1 MAKIKS
7 MTAEKTPVKEV
18 FKINGMEVNEDVL
31 DEMERTKWKRVGKT
45 LLKDWRLYVLLIP
58 LLVFMFFF
66 KYLPIQGILMAFKN
80 IDTQPNA
87 MDMSWAG
94 TRFVTALFI
103 DNNFWVSFR
112 NTFVNSMYGLVLG
125 FPIPILLA
133 IQFSEIKSYGYRS
146 VLQVCSYLPKFLST
160 VVTTTIISI
169 WCRRITVSGT
179 DVKGLLTLIFENF
192 GWLEAPSSSN
202 GYVLEDGILYQA
214 RFFRPLYQISG
225 VWEGAGYGSIVYF
238 AAILAISPTSYEA
251 AKIDGA
257 SKIQQI
263 RYVTLPGMAPT
274 LSIMLIM
281 RVGHA
286 LNIGYEKV
294 MLLYT
299 DSSYETADVIST
311 YITRLRADGTDAALS
326 KGIAADLMNSVI
338 AMALVLG
345 ANAISRKVSDT
356 SLF

>member
-1 MAKIKS
+1 
-7 MTAEKTPVKEV
+7 
-18 FKINGMEVNEDVL
+18 
-31 DEMERTKWKRVGKT
+31 
-45 LLKDWRLYVLLIP
+45 
-58 LLVFMFFF
+58 
-66 KYLPIQGILMAFKN
+66 MAFKN
-80 IDTQPNA
+80 VDTTKDTLEID
-87 MDMSWAG
+87 WYG
-94 TRFVTALFI
+94 TMFLKSLFNDSDFWTA
-103 DNNFWVSFR
+103 FR

-133 IQFSEIKSYGYRS
+133 IQFSEIKSQGYRS

-160 VVTTTIISI
+160 VVTTTIVSI
-169 WCRRITVSGT
+169 WCRHVTVSGN
-179 DVKGLLTLIFENF
+179 DVRGLWTVVFEAF
-192 GWLEAPSSSN
+192 GWLEKSQS
-202 GYVLEDGILYQA
+202 GKLVVEGGILYQPK
-214 RFFRPLYQISG
+214 FFRPIYQITG

-257 SKIQQI
+257 TKIQQI

-299 DSSYETADVIST
+299 SKTYETADVIST
-311 YITRLRADGTDAALS
+311 YVTRLREDSSAPNLS

>member
-1 MAKIKS
+1 MNY
-7 MTAEKTPVKEV
+7 TH
-18 FKINGMEVNEDVL
+18 
-31 DEMERTKWKRVGKT
+31 
-45 LLKDWRLYVLLIP
+45 
-58 LLVFMFFF
+58 
-66 KYLPIQGILMAFKN
+66 
-80 IDTQPNA
+80 
-87 MDMSWAG
+87 
-94 TRFVTALFI
+94 
-103 DNNFWVSFR
+103 
-112 NTFVNSMYGLVLG
+112 
-125 FPIPILLA
+125 
-133 IQFSEIKSYGYRS
+133 
-146 VLQVCSYLPKFLST
+146 
-160 VVTTTIISI
+160 
-169 WCRRITVSGT
+169 
-179 DVKGLLTLIFENF
+179 
-192 GWLEAPSSSN
+192 
-202 GYVLEDGILYQA
+202 GILYQA
-214 RFFRPLYQISG
+214 KFFRPIYQISG

-251 AKIDGA
+251 ARIDGA

-299 DSSYETADVIST
+299 DPTYETADVIST
-311 YITRLRADGTDAALS
+311 YVTRLREKGAGTGDGS
-326 KGIAADLMNSVI
+326 SYSIGIAADLMNAII

>member
-1 MAKIKS
+1 MTKIKNAA
-7 MTAEKTPVKEV
+7 AEKTATKEV
-18 FKINGMEVNEDVL
+18 FKINGMEVNEEGL

-45 LLKDWRLYVLLIP
+45 LLQDWRLYVLLLP
-58 LLVFMFFF
+58 LLIFMFFF
-66 KYLPIQGILMAFKN
+66 KYLPIKGILMAFKN
-80 IDTQPNA
+80 VDTTKDTLE
-87 MDMSWAG
+87 MDWYG
-94 TRFVTALFI
+94 TMFLKSLFNDSDFWTA
-103 DNNFWVSFR
+103 FR

-133 IQFSEIKSYGYRS
+133 IQFSEIKSQGYRS

-160 VVTTTIISI
+160 VVTTTIVSI
-169 WCRRITVSGT
+169 WCRHVTVSGN
-179 DVKGLLTLIFENF
+179 DVRGLWTVVFEAF
-192 GWLEAPSSSN
+192 GWLEKSQS
-202 GYVLEDGILYQA
+202 GKLVVEGGILYQPK
-214 RFFRPLYQISG
+214 FFRPIYQITG

-257 SKIQQI
+257 TKIQQI

-299 DSSYETADVIST
+299 SKTYETADVIST
-311 YITRLRADGTDAALS
+311 YVTRLREDSSAPNLS

>member
-1 MAKIKS
+1 MGKNKIRKIKPS
-7 MTAEKTPVKEV
+7 KVKFSKKEV
-18 FKINGMEVNEDVL
+18 
-31 DEMERTKWKRVGKT
+31 KRQ
-45 LLKDWRLYVLLIP
+45 WP
-58 LLVFMFFF
+58 LLVWSVFFF
-66 KYLPIQGILMAFKN
+66 LYGLLFNYIPLAGWTMAFQNYKPKTGIFHSKWIGLDKFKFLFSDVTFLRDIRNTLAMGILNITCSFVMA
-80 IDTQPNA
+80 I
-87 MDMSWAG
+87 
-94 TRFVTALFI
+94 LFA
-103 DNNFWVSFR
+103 
-112 NTFVNSMYGLVLG
+112 
-125 FPIPILLA
+125 ILLN
-133 IQFSEIKSYGYRS
+133 ELKSKGGKR
-146 VLQVCSYLPKFLST
+146 VVQTISYLPHFLSWII
-160 VVTTTIISI
+160 VT
-169 WCRRITVSGT
+169 
-179 DVKGLLTLIFENF
+179 
-192 GWLEAPSSSN
+192 
-202 GYVLEDGILYQA
+202 GILHDA
-214 RFFRPLYQISG
+214 LSASGIVNELLGNLGIGTINFFAEPKYFWGIVAFAN
-225 VWEGAGYGSIVYF
+225 VWKETGWNAIIYL

-311 YITRLRADGTDAALS
+311 YITRLRADGSDAALS